1 MSEEVAVSGGST
13 ARTRVSQVGQNAA
26 KVSESWIVN
35 AASAPTDIGRAVVY
49 AAKST
54 WQTRGAFAFGGLV
67 VMCGIGPAFGLLGN
81 FAIGALTAGS
91 DRPLPR
97 ESTISAQLGR
107 GTFRTGGA
115 VLSVVSR
122 SVNEGVIAAQADD
135 RDRDRTA
142 SRTPSRVR
150 NTSNRRPDAYNGR

>member
-1 MSEEVAVSGGST
+1 MSSEEVTVGGST
-13 ARTRVSQVGQNAA
+13 ARTRVGQVGQNAA

-35 AASAPTDIGRAVVY
+35 AASAPADLGKAVLY

-122 SVNEGVIAAQADD
+122 SVSEGVETAQSD
-135 RDRDRTA
+135 DRDRTA